1 MTKLSLIR
9 LKTNHHYHSRRSS
22 GSIGNLLNSIRY
34 SLGDLEQY
42 NYLKERGFMMTSDTK
57 YKRKQS
63 IKRNDSNDFSR
74 KMSIENLVDITL
86 RKNPNHFEI
95 DELHRLKL
103 MSASLNAFIF
113 CVLVFSIY
121 QGVKVM

>member
-34 SLGDLEQY
+34 SQGDLEQY
-42 NYLKERGFMMTSDTK
+42 NYLKGRGFMVPKDAK

-74 KMSIENLVDITL
+74 KMSIENLENITL
-86 RKNPNHFEI
+86 RNNPNHYEI
-95 DELHRLKL
+95 DKLHRLKL
-103 MSASLNAFIF
+103 MSASLTAFIF

-121 QGVKVM
+121 QRVKVM